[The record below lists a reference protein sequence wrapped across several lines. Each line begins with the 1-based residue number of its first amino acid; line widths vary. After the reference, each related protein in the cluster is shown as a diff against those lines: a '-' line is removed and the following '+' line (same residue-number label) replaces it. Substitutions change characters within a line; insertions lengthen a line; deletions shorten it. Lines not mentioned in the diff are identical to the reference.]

1 MIIESMDR
9 DTKIRRLAPIAMLAN
24 PGDKGYIDL
33 VNGPQDFSCCS
44 GYTCAER
51 LSTFFTMVATGLEY
65 EIVMSSIPPQNFKFH
80 MLHNGDATNPGDP
93 VRVKMWFP
101 KQQRLDVY
109 TDGLYKPP
117 MNKDFSVTDG
127 HKLFPSDPKYVPSLT
142 AGLNC
147 DNYFDPITGHLYLLV
162 KGPSTCDIKTQPVVI
177 LKLGITV
184 PEAEFFNPESIVA
197 NIAGLLGI
205 PAGNI
210 RVTNIVR
217 EGSVKRRRRAAETL
231 DLQFEIAPA
240 PEEGLN
246 EQEFV
251 PEVVTYTTPANPSAV
266 TESSV
271 YTTSTTTTPRPLPVV
286 NPNAMDFDAL
296 SKVQSKIATTFQAGG
311 LSAALNVTVAGMKM
325 EDPIPPPEEPPA
337 YTSPEERAQ
346 VLEVTYA
353 ETVAAETEAKLETMT
368 KEVDYKIP
376 TFLEIGRQP
385 YDAAEM
391 APLAFYPYLYVS
403 DADHVQIMAVGNSA
417 DPWKIKAT
425 KIAGPTDATVLGEVV
440 VPIVD
445 GFANFTSLHL
455 SHMGEGY
462 QLQFSLDFPQGLTLA
477 PIDSIIFSVAA
488 RPLGVK

>member
-9 DTKIRRLAPIAMLAN
+9 DTKIRRLAPVAMLAN
-24 PGDKGYIDL
+24 PGANGYIDL

-51 LSTFFTMVATGLEY
+51 LSTFFTMVATGQEY

-80 MLHNGDATNPGDP
+80 MLHNGDAENPGAP

-101 KQQRLDVY
+101 KQQRLDLY
-109 TDGLYKPP
+109 TDGRYIPP

-127 HKLFPSDPKYVPSLT
+127 HSLLPSDNKFIPSIESSS
-142 AGLNC
+142 NC
-147 DNYFDPITGHLYLLV
+147 DNYFDPNTGHLYLTV
-162 KGPSTCDIKTQPVVI
+162 KGPSTCDVKTQPVVI

-184 PEAEFFNPESIVA
+184 PEAEFFDADSIVG

-205 PAGNI
+205 PAANI

-217 EGSVKRRRRAAETL
+217 EGSVRRRRSAETL

-240 PEEGLN
+240 PADELN

-251 PEVVTYTTPANPSAV
+251 PEEVTYTTPANPNAV

-271 YTTSTTTTPRPLPVV
+271 YTTTASTTPRPIPIVDPL
-286 NPNAMDFDAL
+286 AMDFADL
-296 SKVQSKIATTFQAGG
+296 SKIQSKIATTFQAGG
-311 LSAALNVTVAGMKM
+311 LSDALNVTVADMAM

-346 VLEVTYA
+346 VLDVTFA
-353 ETVAAETEAKLETMT
+353 EQAAANDAVLLESMT
-368 KEVDYKIP
+368 KVVDYEIP
-376 TFLEIGRQP
+376 THLVVGRQP
-385 YDAAEM
+385 YEAEEM
-391 APLAFYPYLYVS
+391 SPIAFYPYLYVTN
-403 DADHVQIMAVGNSA
+403 ADNEQIMTIGNAA
-417 DPWKIKAT
+417 DPWKVRAT
-425 KIAGPTDATVLGEVV
+425 LVAGPAGAEALGDLEA
-440 VPIVD
+440 PIIN
-445 GFANFTSLHL
+445 GFANFTTLHL
-455 SHMGEGY
+455 SHEGEGY
-462 QLQFSLDFPQGLTLA
+462 ELEFSISYPSDLTIG
-477 PIDSIIFSVAA
+477 PVATIPFNVGP

>member
-9 DTKIRRLAPIAMLAN
+9 DTKIRRLSPIAMLAD
-24 PGDKGYIDL
+24 PGAGGYVDL

-51 LSTFFTMVATGLEY
+51 LSTFFTMVATGVEY

-80 MLHNGDATNPGDP
+80 ILHNGDAENPGDP
-93 VRVKMWFP
+93 TRVKMWFP

-109 TDGLYKPP
+109 TDTRYIPP
-117 MNKDFSVTDG
+117 MNKDFGDTVG
-127 HKLFPSDPKYVPSLT
+127 HTLLPSEDKWIPSLT
-142 AGLNC
+142 SSSNC
-147 DNYFDPITGHLYLLV
+147 DNYFDPNTGHLYLIV

-184 PEAEFFNPESIVA
+184 PEAEFFNPDSIVG

-205 PAGNI
+205 PAANI

-217 EGSVKRRRRAAETL
+217 EGSVRRKRSGETL

-240 PEEGLN
+240 PANDLN

-251 PEVVTYTTPANPSAV
+251 PEVVTYTTPADPNAV

-271 YTTSTTTTPRPLPVV
+271 YTTTASTTPRPLPVV
-286 NPNAMDFDAL
+286 DPLAMDFSDL
-296 SKVQSKIATTFQAGG
+296 SKIQSKIATTFQAGG
-311 LSAALNVTVAGMKM
+311 LSDALNVTVSAMKM

-346 VLEVTYA
+346 VLDKTFA
-353 ETVAAETEAKLETMT
+353 EQAAEEDAAKLESMT
-368 KEVDYKIP
+368 KEVNYEIP
-376 TFLEIGRQP
+376 TNLKVGRQP
-385 YDAAEM
+385 YEAAEM
-391 APLAFYPYLYVS
+391 APIAFYPYVYVTNE
-403 DADHVQIMAVGNSA
+403 DMDQITAIGNAA
-417 DPWKIKAT
+417 DPWKIKAALT
-425 KIAGPTDATVLGEVV
+425 AGPEGATVLGDLEVPV
-440 VPIVD
+440 ID
-445 GFANFTSLHL
+445 GFANFTTLHL
-455 SHMGEGY
+455 SHEGEGY
-462 QLQFSLDFPQGLTLA
+462 QLEFSIVYPSDLTIVPVTSIVFDVA
-477 PIDSIIFSVAA
+477 P